1 LPRLGIWFDQLLPG
15 WSRTRHGSQTTGW
28 GAHSQLGR
36 AGLLW
41 EGVDFD
47 KLASFG
53 SSNDKALSAKAGNC
67 ARMLMRDACRGAVA
81 TLFSICYLVFS
92 LVTIHY
98 DDYNSPLLHFV
109 NNKLTRTW

>member
-1 LPRLGIWFDQLLPG
+1 
-15 WSRTRHGSQTTGW
+15 
-28 GAHSQLGR
+28 
-36 AGLLW
+36 
-41 EGVDFD
+41 
-47 KLASFG
+47 
-53 SSNDKALSAKAGNC
+53 
-67 ARMLMRDACRGAVA
+67 MLMRDACRGAVA